1 MYRIG
6 VDVGGTFTD
15 CVCLSEEGVPITA
28 KVATT
33 PADPSRGVIAGV
45 EALAAKVGLPV
56 EEFLAETER
65 FVHGTT
71 VGTNALVE
79 RRGTRT
85 AILTSRGHEDTFIV
99 GKVFQKRVG
108 VSERD
113 MVHMS
118 RLEFADPPLV
128 PRNRIRGVAER
139 VDYKGAVVCPLDTED
154 VLRAGQ
160 EFVAAGVQAVA
171 VCFLWS
177 FMYADHEQR
186 AAEILRGIDDGL
198 FVACSHEIAPVL
210 GEYERLTTTVLS
222 AYLGPA
228 MNTYLSALEGALRQR
243 GYRFSLLVMQASGG
257 LAPAADTRRNPVTAL
272 DSGPV
277 GGIMG
282 ATFLGALAGRDKLI
296 CTDVGGTTF
305 DVGIVESGRPQIE
318 STPVVDKYQF
328 RATKVQVTS
337 IGSGGGSVAW
347 VDDTGVL
354 KVGPR
359 SAGADPG
366 PACYGRGGVEATVTD
381 ADVVLGYLDPDNF
394 LGGAMRLDAEAA
406 GAAVDRVAER
416 LGLTRL
422 QAADGIRRILD
433 SQMADLVRRTTIERG
448 YDPRDFTLLAY
459 GGMGP
464 THAARY
470 AADLGVAEVLVP
482 ADATAFSALGM
493 LAAPL
498 LRVYETSAPRRS
510 PLGAEDAQAI
520 SALFADLEKRAL
532 RDFETDEV
540 LAADVELRRI
550 VLVRFQMQVHELE
563 IEVPGGALD
572 TDALDRLE
580 QDFITAYTDR
590 YGRDSAY
597 AEAGLELVSYRLEAR
612 ARQERLELRAQA
624 TGGSSPVPTGTR
636 RAWFPELGD
645 WAEVA
650 IFAEQALSAGVT
662 IQGPAIIERMGDTVV
677 LPPGTTAS
685 VDEIGNLLLKLP
697 EAPAADGATAGAL
710 DPITYEV
717 VKNRLWAINDEQAM
731 TAAKISGTPLIYE
744 SFDFNSGILD
754 AAGRGVFAGVYVTY
768 HTTGLDL
775 AVEGVMRTFGA
786 RGDVHEGDVFVTN
799 DPWVGAIHP
808 SDVVVIAPIHHEGEV
823 VAWTAI
829 VMHDADVG
837 GPVPGSFVVGATEVF
852 GECPIFPPLRLM
864 HRGAY
869 CQEVEDV
876 FLRNSRT
883 PALNAL
889 NMRARLA
896 CQSVARARLQELI
909 GRYGIDVVRQVFARI
924 HQEVHTVISRRLEEI
939 PDGTWYEHSYLDH
952 DGNDPI
958 LYEAQLALTKRGTK
972 LVFDFTGTSAQA
984 PGMINGTTSALRG
997 GIMAALL
1004 PMLCYDVPWA
1014 TGGLEQIVEIVAEPG
1029 TLNNA
1034 SHPAGVSGGS
1044 VFGEAVTENL
1054 VSSCLGKMLASSDR
1068 YRDEAMA
1075 TWYPYANVQIVAG
1088 LDQFGREMAAVLLDC
1103 AAGGAGAKSFRDGI
1117 DCGGWLESVSIAMPN
1132 VESNERHYPV
1142 LEVYRR
1148 RRADTSGHGQFRG
1161 GVGMEIMVIPHDAP
1175 GPIQDIVIA
1184 SAVSQPEA
1192 PGIFGALPA
1201 SVQGNLVLRACDVSD
1216 QLSSGHV
1223 PLSADEVAQ
1232 DSIHVL
1238 EAKDSTQ
1245 LEMGDAHIA
1254 WYSGGGGYGDP
1265 LRREPDLVRRDVAEG
1280 LCSGSA
1286 AREIYGVVLE
1296 DGEVNSGATESA
1308 RDEIRGARLAAAR
1321 PVSELVA
1328 EVGLR

>member
-1 MYRIG
+1 MYSVG

-15 CVCLSEEGVPITA
+15 CVCLMPDGVPITA
-28 KVATT
+28 KVPTT

-45 EALAAKVGLPV
+45 EALAATVGLPV
-56 EEFLAETER
+56 EAFLQETDR

-79 RRGTRT
+79 RRGTPT

-128 PRNRIRGVAER
+128 ARERIRGVAER
-139 VDYKGAVVCPLDTED
+139 VDYKGAVVCPLDED
-154 VLRAGQ
+154 DVRRAGA
-160 EFVAAGVQAVA
+160 EMVAAGVRAVA

-177 FMYADHEQR
+177 FMNPEHERR
-186 AAEILRGIDDGL
+186 AAELLREVDSEL
-198 FVACSHEIAPVL
+198 FVVCSHDVAPVL

-222 AYLGPA
+222 AYLGPP
-228 MNTYLSALEGALRQR
+228 MNAYLGALEGALRAR
-243 GYRFSLLVMQASGG
+243 GYRHALLVMQASGG
-257 LAPAADTRRNPVTAL
+257 LVPVAETRRNPVTAL

-282 ATFLGALAGRDKLI
+282 AVFLGGLTGREKLI

-305 DVGIVESGRPQIE
+305 DVGIVDGGRPQIE
-318 STPVVDKYQF
+318 STPIVDKYQF
-328 RATKVQVTS
+328 RSTKVQVTS

-381 ADVVLGYLDPDNF
+381 ADLVLGYLDPDNF
-394 LGGAMRLDAEAA
+394 LGGGMRLDR
-406 GAAVDRVAER
+406 GAAAAALDVVAER
-416 LGLTRL
+416 LGVTRVE
-422 QAADGIRRILD
+422 AADGIRRILD

-470 AADLGVAEVLVP
+470 ASDLGVAEVVVP

-498 LRVYETSAPRRS
+498 LRVYETSAPLRS
-510 PLGAEDAQAI
+510 PLGRDEAAAVTRVFAE
-520 SALFADLEKRAL
+520 LEARAL
-532 RDFETDEV
+532 SAFAAEEV
-540 LAADVELRRI
+540 PEEDVDLRRV

-563 IEVPGGALD
+563 VDVPGGELAVAELE
-572 TDALDRLE
+572 RLE
-580 QDFITAYTDR
+580 QDFIAAYTDR
-590 YGRDSAY
+590 YGQGSAY
-597 AEAGLELVSYRLEAR
+597 AEAGLELVSYRVEAR
-612 ARQERLELRAQA
+612 ARADALELRAAADAPVALPRA
-624 TGGSSPVPTGTR
+624 TR
-636 RAWFPELGD
+636 QAWFPEVGD
-645 WAEVA
+645 YVETA
-650 IFAEQALSAGVT
+650 IYPADTLAAGML
-662 IQGPAIIERMGDTVV
+662 ISGPAILERMGDTVV
-677 LPPGTTAS
+677 LPPGTTATA
-685 VDEIGNLLLKLP
+685 DALGNLRLELAAVRAGEL
-697 EAPAADGATAGAL
+697 PAAGDL

-754 AAGRGVFAGVYVTY
+754 AEGRGVFAGVYVTY

-775 AVEGVMRTFGA
+775 AVEGVMKTFGG
-786 RGDVHEGDVFVTN
+786 RGDIHEGDVFVTN

-808 SDVVVIAPIHHEGEV
+808 SDVVVIAPIHDDGEI

-864 HRGAY
+864 HRGEY

-909 GRYGIDVVRQVFARI
+909 ARYGIEVVRQVFRRI
-924 HQEVHTVISRRLEEI
+924 HDEVHTIVSRRLDEI
-939 PDGTWYEHSYLDH
+939 PDGTWHEHSYLDH
-952 DGNDPI
+952 DGNDPL
-958 LYEAQLALTKRGTK
+958 LYEAHLSLIKKGGRLT
-972 LVFDFTGTSAQA
+972 FDFTGTSPQA

-997 GIMAALL
+997 GVMAALL
-1004 PMLCYDVPWA
+1004 PMVCYDVPWA
-1014 TGGLEQIVEIVAEPG
+1014 TGGLEQIVEIIAEPG

-1044 VFGEAVTENL
+1044 VFGEAITENL

-1148 RRADTSGHGQFRG
+1148 RRADTSGHGRFRG
-1161 GVGMEIMVIPHDAP
+1161 GVGMEIMLIPHDAR
-1175 GPIQDIVIA
+1175 GPIHDIVI
-1184 SAVSQPEA
+1184 SSSVSQPEA

-1201 SVQGNLVLRACDVSD
+1201 SVQGNVVLRRSDVAA
-1216 QLSSGHV
+1216 QLAAGRV
-1223 PLSADEVAQ
+1223 PLSRDEIERES
-1232 DSIHVL
+1232 DHVL
-1238 EAKDSTQ
+1238 EAKDTTQ
-1245 LEMGDAHIA
+1245 LDTGDAHVA

-1265 LRREPDLVRRDVAEG
+1265 LRRDPELVLRDVRQG
-1280 LCSGSA
+1280 LCSEDA
-1286 AREIYGVVLE
+1286 ARTIYGVVLDE
-1296 DGEVNSGATESA
+1296 AGVADGATASA
-1308 RDEIRGARLAAAR
+1308 RDEIRAERLARAR
-1321 PVSELVA
+1321 PVADLVA
-1328 EVGLR
+1328 EVGVR